1 MANCNE
7 SAEPAT
13 TGGCGS
19 GSDNQVLLDILD
31 QDRAIQVR
39 WTQVFTMGGIPANPI
54 GPAVTLPENSSC
66 RDARID
72 ILEAILEQRAG
83 IYNAMFFG

>member
-1 MANCNE
+1 MANCNGVT
-7 SAEPAT
+7 EPGT

-19 GSDNQVLLDILD
+19 GSDNEVLLQILD

-39 WTQVFTMGGIPANPI
+39 WTQVFQALGLTPNAI

-66 RDARID
+66 SDARLD
-72 ILEAILEQRAG
+72 ILAAILEQRAG
-83 IYNAMFFG
+83 IYNALFLG